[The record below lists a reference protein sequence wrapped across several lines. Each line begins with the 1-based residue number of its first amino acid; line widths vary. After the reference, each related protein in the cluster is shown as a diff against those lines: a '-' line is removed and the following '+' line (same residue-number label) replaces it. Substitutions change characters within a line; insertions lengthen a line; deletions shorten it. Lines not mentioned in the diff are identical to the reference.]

1 MPRPK
6 KESFCM
12 KIMAINA
19 GSSTLKWK
27 LFEMPDK
34 TTIASGMIDRLGTPK
49 AVFKLK
55 YNGKKI
61 EREQAIKSND
71 VAVLSILDAL
81 KDMKIIE
88 KFEDIVAFGHRV
100 VAGGEAFKKS
110 EIVTSENL
118 KKIEELAEYA
128 PLHNKIEAY
137 YISVFRK
144 LVPKAIQVAVFDS
157 SFFVDIPEVNY
168 LYSLD
173 LEDYKKYHVRRY
185 GAHGTSHRYIAQR
198 LDKIV
203 DGGIQDK
210 NVIVLHLG
218 SGASISAIKNGK
230 AYDISMGFT
239 PLAGIMMS
247 SRSGDID
254 FSIIPYLMKKLGLT
268 DISDMI
274 DILNNKSG
282 LLGISGVSADMR
294 DIEANE
300 DTNERAK
307 LALEMYRNRIIKFVG
322 SYIAEMG
329 GIDVI
334 AFTAGVGENSAEVRE
349 DIMSGFEYMGLKI
362 DQENN
367 KVRGKEIKITTDD
380 STVAAYTIP
389 TNEELMIAQDTYGFA
404 KLLD

>member
-1 MPRPK
+1 
-6 KESFCM
+6 
-12 KIMAINA
+12 MAINA

-27 LFEMPDK
+27 LFEMPEK
-34 TTIASGMIDRLGTPK
+34 TTIASGMIDRLGSPK
-49 AVFKLK
+49 AIFKLK

-61 EREQAIKSND
+61 EREEAIKSND

-81 KDMKIIE
+81 KDMNIIQR
-88 KFEDIVAFGHRV
+88 FEDIVAFGHRV
-100 VAGGEAFKKS
+100 VAGGEEFKKS
-110 EIVTSENL
+110 EIVTEENL
-118 KKIEELAEYA
+118 RKIEALSEYA

-137 YISVFRK
+137 YINVFKK
-144 LVPKAIQVAVFDS
+144 LVPRAIQVAVFDT
-157 SFFVDIPEVNY
+157 SFFVDMPKVNY
-168 LYSLD
+168 MYSID
-173 LEDYKKYHVRRY
+173 MDDYKKYHVRRY

-198 LDKIV
+198 LESIV

-254 FSIIPYLMKKLGLT
+254 FSILPYLMRKLGLT
-268 DISDMI
+268 DMQDMI
-274 DILNNKSG
+274 DILNHKSG

-300 DTNERAK
+300 DTNQRAK

-329 GIDVI
+329 GVDVI

-349 DIMSGFEYMGLKI
+349 DILKGFEFMGLKI
-362 DQENN
+362 NNENN
-367 KVRGKEIKITTDD
+367 QVRGKEIKITTDD
-380 STVAAYTIP
+380 SKIAAYTIP
-389 TNEELMIAQDTYGFA
+389 TNEELMIAQDTYKFA
-404 KLLD
+404 GILDDVKN

>member
-1 MPRPK
+1 
-6 KESFCM
+6 M

-27 LFEMPDK
+27 LFEMPEK
-34 TTIASGMIDRLGTPK
+34 TTIASGMIDRLGSPK

-61 EREQAIKSND
+61 EEEKAVESNEI
-71 VAVLSILDAL
+71 AVLSILDAL
-81 KDMKIIE
+81 KDMNIIQR
-88 KFEDIVAFGHRV
+88 FEDIVAFGHRV
-100 VAGGEAFKKS
+100 VAGGEEFKKS
-110 EIVTSENL
+110 EIVTEENL
-118 KKIEELAEYA
+118 KKIEALSEYA
-128 PLHNKIEAY
+128 PLHNKVQAY
-137 YISVFRK
+137 YINVFRK
-144 LVPKAIQVAVFDS
+144 LVPRAIQVAVFDT
-157 SFFVDIPEVNY
+157 SFFVNMPKVNY
-168 LYSLD
+168 LYSVD

-198 LDKIV
+198 LDSII
-203 DGGIQDK
+203 DGGIKDK

-254 FSIIPYLMKKLGLT
+254 FSILPYLMKKLGIT
-268 DISDMI
+268 DINEMI
-274 DILNNKSG
+274 DILNHKSG
-282 LLGISGVSADMR
+282 LLGISGISPDMR

-300 DTNERAK
+300 DTNQRAK

-329 GIDVI
+329 GVDAI

-349 DIMSGFEYMGLKI
+349 DVLSGFEFMGLKI
-362 DQENN
+362 DHEKNKLHGQET
-367 KVRGKEIKITTDD
+367 KITTDD
-380 STVAAYTIP
+380 STIAAYTIP

-404 KLLD
+404 KFLDLDEVKN

>member
-1 MPRPK
+1 
-6 KESFCM
+6 M

-27 LFEMPDK
+27 LFEMPGK
-34 TTIASGMIDRLGTPK
+34 ITIASGMIDRLGSPK

-55 YNGKKI
+55 YNDKKI

-100 VAGGEAFKKS
+100 VAGGEVFKKS
-110 EIVTSENL
+110 EIVTESNL
-118 KKIEELAEYA
+118 RKIEALSEYA

-137 YISVFRK
+137 YIDVFKK
-144 LVPKAIQVAVFDS
+144 LVPRAIQVAVFDT
-157 SFFVDIPEVNY
+157 SFFVDMPKVNY
-168 LYSLD
+168 IYSID

-203 DGGIQDK
+203 DGGIKDK

-230 AYDISMGFT
+230 AFDISMGFT

-254 FSIIPYLMKKLGLT
+254 FSILPYLMRKLGIT
-268 DISDMI
+268 DISEMI

-294 DIEANE
+294 DIEADE
-300 DTNERAK
+300 DTNQRAK
-307 LALEMYRNRIIKFVG
+307 LALEMYRNRIIKFIG

-329 GIDVI
+329 GVDVI

-349 DIMSGFEYMGLKI
+349 DILSGLEFMGLKI
-362 DQENN
+362 NHENN
-367 KVRGKEIKITTDD
+367 QVRGKEIKITTDD
-380 STVAAYTIP
+380 SKIAAYTIP

-404 KLLD
+404 KLIEEVKN

>member
-1 MPRPK
+1 
-6 KESFCM
+6 M

>member
-1 MPRPK
+1 
-6 KESFCM
+6 M

-27 LFEMPDK
+27 LFEMPEK
-34 TTIASGMIDRLGTPK
+34 TTIASGMIDRLGSPK

-55 YNGKKI
+55 YNGQKI
-61 EREQAIKSND
+61 EREEAIKSND

-81 KDMKIIE
+81 KDMHIIE
-88 KFEDIVAFGHRV
+88 HFEDIVAFGHRV
-100 VAGGEAFKKS
+100 VAGGEQFKHS
-110 EIVTSENL
+110 EIVTESNL
-118 KKIEELAEYA
+118 RRIEDLAEYA

-137 YISVFRK
+137 YIDVFKK
-144 LVPKAIQVAVFDS
+144 LVPKAIQVAVFDT
-157 SFFVDIPEVNY
+157 SFFVDMPKVNY
-168 LYSLD
+168 MYSID
-173 LEDYKKYHVRRY
+173 MDDYKKYHTRRY

-198 LDKIV
+198 LDSIV
-203 DGGIQDK
+203 PGGIQDK

-254 FSIIPYLMKKLGLT
+254 FSILPYLMRKLNLT

-274 DILNNKSG
+274 DILNHKSG
-282 LLGISGVSADMR
+282 LLGISGISADMR

-300 DTNERAK
+300 DTNQRAK

-329 GIDVI
+329 GVDVL

-349 DIMSGFEYMGLKI
+349 DILSGFEFMGLKV
-362 DQENN
+362 DPENN

-380 STVAAYTIP
+380 SKIAAYTIP

-404 KLLD
+404 KLLNE

>member
-1 MPRPK
+1 
-6 KESFCM
+6 M

-27 LFEMPDK
+27 LFEMPAK
-34 TTIASGMIDRLGTPK
+34 TTIASGMIDRLGSPK

-55 YNGKKI
+55 YNGQKI
-61 EREQAIKSND
+61 EREEAIKSND

-81 KDMKIIE
+81 KDMEIID

-100 VAGGEAFKKS
+100 VAGGEVFKKS
-110 EIVTSENL
+110 EIVTEENL
-118 KKIEELAEYA
+118 KKIEQLAEYA

-137 YISVFRK
+137 YINVFRK
-144 LVPKAIQVAVFDS
+144 LVPKAIQVAVFDT
-157 SFFVDIPEVNY
+157 SFFVDIPEINY
-168 LYSLD
+168 LYSVDLD
-173 LEDYKKYHVRRY
+173 FYKKYHVRRY

-198 LDKIV
+198 LDEIV

-218 SGASISAIKNGK
+218 SGASISAIKHGK

-254 FSIIPYLMKKLGLT
+254 FSLLPYLMKKLGIT

-274 DILNNKSG
+274 DILNHKSG

-329 GIDVI
+329 GVDIL

-367 KVRGKEIKITTDD
+367 QAHGKEIRITTDD
-380 STVAAYTIP
+380 SKVAAYTIP

-404 KLLD
+404 KFLE

>member
-1 MPRPK
+1 
-6 KESFCM
+6 M

-19 GSSTLKWK
+19 GSSTLKWE
-27 LFEMPDK
+27 LFEMPEK
-34 TTIASGMIDRLGTPK
+34 ITIASGMIDRLGSPK

-55 YNGKKI
+55 YNDKKI

-100 VAGGEAFKKS
+100 VAGGEVFKKS
-110 EIVTSENL
+110 EIVTESNL
-118 KKIEELAEYA
+118 RKIEALSEYA

-137 YISVFRK
+137 YIDVFKK
-144 LVPKAIQVAVFDS
+144 LVPRAIQVAVFDT
-157 SFFVDIPEVNY
+157 SFFVDMPKVNY
-168 LYSLD
+168 IYSID

-203 DGGIQDK
+203 DGGIKDK

-230 AYDISMGFT
+230 AFDISMGFT

-254 FSIIPYLMKKLGLT
+254 FSILPYLMRKLGIT
-268 DISDMI
+268 DISEMI

-294 DIEANE
+294 DIEADE
-300 DTNERAK
+300 DTNQRAK
-307 LALEMYRNRIIKFVG
+307 LALEMYRNRIIKFIG

-329 GIDVI
+329 GVDVI

-349 DIMSGFEYMGLKI
+349 DILSGLEFMGLKI
-362 DQENN
+362 NHENN
-367 KVRGKEIKITTDD
+367 QVRGKEIKITTDD
-380 STVAAYTIP
+380 SKIAAYTIP

-404 KLLD
+404 KLIEEVKN